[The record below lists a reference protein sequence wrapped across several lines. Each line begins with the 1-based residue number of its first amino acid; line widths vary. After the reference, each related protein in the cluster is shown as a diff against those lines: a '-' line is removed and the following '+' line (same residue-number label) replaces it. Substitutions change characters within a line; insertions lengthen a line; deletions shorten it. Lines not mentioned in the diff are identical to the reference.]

1 MRVIVDN
8 KIPFIKEAIEKIA
21 DSVIYTPGRDFT
33 PEYTYPHP
41 LQQGI
46 AGRQ

>member
-21 DSVIYTPGRDFT
+21 DSVIYTPGRDCT
-33 PEYTYPHP
+33 DYTYPHP

>member
-21 DSVIYTPGRDFT
+21 DSVISSPVDIMMRRIF
-33 PEYTYPHP
+33 
-41 LQQGI
+41 
-46 AGRQ
+46 